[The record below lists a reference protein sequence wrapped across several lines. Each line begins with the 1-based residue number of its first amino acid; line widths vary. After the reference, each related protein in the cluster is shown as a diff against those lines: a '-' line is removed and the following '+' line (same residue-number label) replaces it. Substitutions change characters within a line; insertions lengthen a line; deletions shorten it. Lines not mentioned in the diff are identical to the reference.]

1 MVNPILLVAVPL
13 GVAFLLPLVD
23 RLGRAAS
30 RWVHFLTLVF
40 YTAVSASWALALH
53 RGTAAATDIITANW
67 PPPIGINLHMGL
79 PEAVILS
86 LAGIT
91 GLCAALFLAPREEKP
106 GIRSIVLQVLLLAG
120 TAGLTLTRDIFNMF
134 VFLEITSIATFS
146 IVLLGKEKKA
156 LEAGFKYM
164 ILGGIASVFLLLGI
178 AFLYKTTGTLNMAD
192 MAAKLPALLTGGAVA
207 ALVFLFVCMV
217 IELKGFPLN
226 GPAIDLYEGVEPGVM
241 ALIVGTTLNAT
252 LFAFWKILPLFQG
265 VAWEAVVM
273 TSGMTT
279 FVLGNLFATRQKKV
293 RRMLGYSSA
302 AQVGLLVFLLPLLR
316 NHVVTLAALG
326 LLLLNHTLAKASL
339 LWFTGIH
346 EEEETAGWKGAF
358 RSNPFLR
365 ILFGAS
371 VLAIAG
377 LPPFPGFWGKWYA
390 LAGMARSPYAWW
402 ILPLLAGSLLEF
414 VYYFRWLRETAQA
427 PAETPARTVSFSL
440 WAPPAAF
447 TLLGLFLGIH
457 TLYGPALGVPSQAWL
472 WMWAGGVLLAA
483 SFLPERV
490 TAVLSFLAVL
500 LGSLLLYGAGALDFH
515 GVEGFFTGLVAL
527 GAVAFS
533 LARLGI
539 PALHKNYHGLFLL
552 LAGSLLFIVKT
563 GSLLGFFAGWEL
575 MTWTSY
581 FLVRQGKKGP
591 AASYL
596 YILFSGAAGFLLLG
610 GLMVASGA
618 GAATIAGLA
627 ALQGKAA
634 LWTWILV
641 TAGLA
646 VKVGSWGVHI
656 WAPESYSEAPDV
668 FTPFLSGVISKI
680 PVFAFAALAARLALP
695 AVSTALG
702 RLDPAWVLG
711 WLGGITAFGMTLLA
725 IFQDDMKKL
734 LAYSSLGQVGY
745 IVLGL
750 ALMTPLGWTAAFYHS
765 LNHLLFKG
773 LLFVTIAGVIHRTGT
788 RSLSDL
794 GGLIT
799 RMPFSFFAVLIG
811 IIALAGVPPLS
822 GFAGKWLLYQA
833 GIQKGWYL
841 LTALAM
847 FASILAFPYLFKLI
861 HSIFL
866 GQLKREHRE
875 IREAPKAVVL
885 TQWLLIAGIFLLS
898 VAPGTV
904 LGPIQAAARAQFGKA
919 AFTTSSATVLAT
931 GLGYFHSLGTMA
943 MVVILAVIVLA
954 GIFFFLPRH
963 TTKIK
968 QLDIVY
974 AGEVPPPP
982 EEIQF
987 AWNFFRPFERAYAPL
1002 LLPRIKAFW
1011 KGFSESVLS
1020 LAEAGRRLY
1029 TGDGQTYIL
1038 YALGAVLFLVLFVLP
1053 APAAPRTEGAG
1064 GKTGYILPA
1073 RKADQPVRVGALV
1086 PRTGHI
1092 PGGKKQ

>member
-1 MVNPILLVAVPL
+1 VVDPILLIAVPL
-13 GVAFLLPLVD
+13 GIAFLLPLVD

-40 YTAVSASWALALH
+40 YTGAAASWALALH
-53 RGTAAATDIITANW
+53 KGTVAAKDIITASW
-67 PPPIGINLHMGL
+67 PPPVGINLHMGL
-79 PEAVILS
+79 AEAVILS

-91 GLCAALFLAPREEKP
+91 GICAALYLVPREEKP
-106 GIRSIVLQVLLLAG
+106 SIRSIVLQVLLLAG

-134 VFLEITSIATFS
+134 VFLEITSISTFA

-164 ILGGIASVFLLLGI
+164 ILGGIASVLLLLGI

-192 MAAKLPALLTGGAVA
+192 MAAKLPALFTGGAAA

-241 ALIVGTTLNAT
+241 ALIVGTTLNAV
-252 LFAFWKILPLFQG
+252 LFAFWKILPLFG
-265 VAWEAVVM
+265 GAAWEGVIM
-273 TSGMTT
+273 TSGMAT

-293 RRMLGYSSA
+293 RRMLGYSSS
-302 AQVGLLVFLLPLLR
+302 AQVGLLVFMLPLLR

-346 EEEETAGWKGAF
+346 EEEEIGGWRGAF
-358 RSNPFLR
+358 ANNPLLR

-402 ILPLLAGSLLEF
+402 ILPLLLGSLLEF
-414 VYYFRWLRETAQA
+414 VYYFRWLKESARGVE
-427 PAETPARTVSFSL
+427 PARSEVVPFSL
-440 WAPPAAF
+440 SAPPAIF
-447 TLLGLFLGIH
+447 TAIGLVLGIRA
-457 TLYGPALGVPSQAWL
+457 LYGPALGVSSQAWL
-472 WMWAGGVLLAA
+472 WMWAGGILLAA
-483 SFLPERV
+483 AFLPERV
-490 TAVLSFLAVL
+490 QAGLSFLAVL
-500 LGSLLLYGAGALDFH
+500 LGSILLYSSGALALH
-515 GVEGFFTGLVAL
+515 TLSGFFTSLVVIGAL
-527 GAVAFS
+527 VFS

-539 PALHKNYHGLFLL
+539 PALHRNYHGLFLL
-552 LAGSLLFIVKT
+552 LAGSLLIVLKT
-563 GSLLGFFAGWEL
+563 DSLLGFFAGWEL

-596 YILFSGAAGFLLLG
+596 YILFSGAAGFLVLG
-610 GLMVASGA
+610 GLMTAVAGGAVTISGL
-618 GAATIAGLA
+618 GALRGNT
-627 ALQGKAA
+627 A
-634 LWTWILV
+634 LWAWILLA
-641 TAGLA
+641 AGLA
-646 VKVGSWGVHI
+646 VKVGSWGAHI

-680 PVFAFAALAARLALP
+680 PVFAFLAVAAKIALP
-695 AVSTALG
+695 GVTTTLG
-702 RLDPAWVLG
+702 TLDPAWVLG
-711 WLGGITAFGMTLLA
+711 WIGGLTAFGMTLLA
-725 IFQDDMKKL
+725 VFQDDMKKL

-745 IVLGL
+745 IVLGF
-750 ALMTPLGWTAAFYHS
+750 AMMSSLGWTAALYHS

-773 LLFVTIAGVIHRTGT
+773 LLFVTIAGVIYRTGT

-811 IIALAGVPPLS
+811 IITLSGVPPLS

-885 TQWLLIAGIFLLS
+885 SQWILIAGIMLLS

-904 LGPIQAAARAQFGKA
+904 LVPIQEAVKAFFGKA
-919 AFTTSSATVLAT
+919 AFTTATATELAT
-931 GLGYFHSLGTMA
+931 DLGYFHAMGVMS
-943 MVVILAVIVLA
+943 MVVVLAVIVLA
-954 GIFFFLPRH
+954 GILFFLPKH
-963 TTKIK
+963 TTKVK

-974 AGEVPPPP
+974 SGEVPPPP
-982 EEIQF
+982 EEIQY
-987 AWNFFRPFERAYAPL
+987 AQNFFRPFERAYSPV
-1002 LLPRIKAFW
+1002 LLPRVKAFW
-1011 KGFSESVLS
+1011 KSFSESVLS

-1038 YALGAVLFLVLFVLP
+1038 YALGVVLFLVLFIFP
-1053 APAAPRTEGAG
+1053 APASSSSKAPG
-1064 GKTGYILPA
+1064 GKTGYIVPVP
-1073 RKADQPVRVGALV
+1073 RKARPAEVGVQA
-1086 PRTGHI
+1086 PRPGI
-1092 PGGKKQ
+1092 LPGGKAK

>member
-1 MVNPILLVAVPL
+1 MVNPILLIAVPL

-40 YTAVSASWALALH
+40 YTGVAGSWAMALH
-53 RGTAAATDIITANW
+53 KGTVAAKDIITASW
-67 PPPIGINLHMGL
+67 PPPIGINLHMG
-79 PEAVILS
+79 PAEAVILS

-91 GLCAALFLAPREEKP
+91 GICAALYLVPREEKP
-106 GIRSIVLQVLLLAG
+106 SIRSIVLQVLLLAG

-134 VFLEITSIATFS
+134 VFLEITSISTFS

-164 ILGGIASVFLLLGI
+164 ILGGIASVLLLLAI

-192 MAAKLPALLTGGAVA
+192 MASKLPAALTGGAAA

-241 ALIVGTTLNAT
+241 ALIVGTTLNAV
-252 LFAFWKILPLFQG
+252 LFAFWKILPLFG
-265 VAWEAVVM
+265 GTAWEGVIM
-273 TSGMTT
+273 TSGMAT

-293 RRMLGYSSA
+293 RRMLGYSSS
-302 AQVGLLVFLLPLLR
+302 AQVGLLVFMLPLLR

-346 EEEETAGWKGAF
+346 EEEEITGWKGAF
-358 RSNPFLR
+358 RNNPLLR

-402 ILPLLAGSLLEF
+402 ILPLLLGSLLEF
-414 VYYFRWLRETAQA
+414 VYYFRWLKESARSAEQA
-427 PAETPARTVSFSL
+427 PAPASSAPFSL
-440 WAPPAAF
+440 SAPPAIF
-447 TLLGLFLGIH
+447 TAIGLVLGIRA
-457 TLYGPALGVPSQAWL
+457 LYGPALGVPSQAWL
-472 WMWAGGVLLAA
+472 WMWAGGILLAA
-483 SFLPERV
+483 AFLPERIQ
-490 TAVLSFLAVL
+490 AGLSFLAVL
-500 LGSLLLYGAGALDFH
+500 LGSVLLYTSGALAFH
-515 GVEGFFTGLVAL
+515 TVSGFFTSLVVIGAL
-527 GAVAFS
+527 VFS

-539 PALHKNYHGLFLL
+539 PALHENYHGLFLL
-552 LAGSLLFIVKT
+552 LAGSLLIILKT
-563 GSLLGFFAGWEL
+563 DSLLGFFAGWEL

-581 FLVRQGKKGP
+581 FLVRQGRKGP

-610 GLMVASGA
+610 GLMTAVAGGA
-618 GAATIAGLA
+618 TTISGLA
-627 ALQGKAA
+627 SLKGNTA
-634 LWTWILV
+634 LWAWILL
-641 TAGLA
+641 ASGLA

-680 PVFAFAALAARLALP
+680 PVFAFLAVAAKIALP
-695 AVSTALG
+695 GVATALG
-702 RLDPAWVLG
+702 NLDPAWALG
-711 WLGGITAFGMTLLA
+711 WIGGLTAFGMTLLA

-745 IVLGL
+745 IVLGF
-750 ALMTPLGWTAAFYHS
+750 AMMSSLGWTAALYHS

-773 LLFVTIAGVIHRTGT
+773 LLFVTIAGVIYRTGT

-799 RMPFSFFAVLIG
+799 RMPFSFFGVLIG
-811 IIALAGVPPLS
+811 IIALAGIPPLS

-841 LTALAM
+841 LTAFTM
-847 FASILAFPYLFKLI
+847 FASVLAFPYCFKII

-875 IREAPKAVVL
+875 IREAPKAIVL
-885 TQWLLIAGIFLLS
+885 SQWILIAGIFLLS
-898 VAPGTV
+898 VAPGLV
-904 LGPIQAAARAQFGKA
+904 LVPIQETVKAFFGKA
-919 AFTTSSATVLAT
+919 TFTSASATALAT
-931 GLGYFHSLGTMA
+931 DLGYFHSFGTMS
-943 MVVILAVIVLA
+943 MVVILAVIILT
-954 GIFFFLPRH
+954 GIISFLPKH
-963 TTKIK
+963 TTKVK

-974 AGEVPPPP
+974 SGEVPPPP

-987 AWNFFRPFERAYAPL
+987 AYNLYRPMERAYAPI

-1038 YALGAVLFLVLFVLP
+1038 YALGVVLFLVLFVFP
-1053 APAAPRTEGAG
+1053 APASSKAPA
-1064 GKTGYILPA
+1064 GKTGYIV
-1073 RKADQPVRVGALV
+1073 PVEKKDRPVKVGALL
-1086 PRTGHI
+1086 PRPGI
-1092 PGGKKQ
+1092 LPGGKAK